1 MADDKLNTG
10 PGEKKI
16 PEAPE
21 SVTAGQPQAPAPEQA
36 GPAKP
41 DPGDVVV
48 SFEQINELMGEK
60 RKAARA
66 EVEKAGD
73 APAKEQ
79 APGEA
84 EQPAAGEP
92 KKPRRG
98 RSPKEDKAE
107 PAGKEAA
114 KPRKGRPP
122 KADKAAPGEAQ
133 PSKRDKVSR
142 SGRESPG
149 RPNAPKGWE
158 NGSRKG
164 GRRPGA
170 GSARASHPS
179 PPGGGRQ
186 AHVSETFRDASVPY
200 IPAPSVQGA
209 GRCQNAGNSGIH

>member
-21 SVTAGQPQAPAPEQA
+21 AVTAGQPQALAPEQAAAPTPQQEQA

-84 EQPAAGEP
+84 EQPAAGEQ
-92 KKPRRG
+92 KKPRRS

-122 KADKAAPGEAQ
+122 KADKATPGEAQ
-133 PSKRDKVSR
+133 PSKRDKLNCSPSSR
-142 SGRESPG
+142 QRNKMQKFSGC
-149 RPNAPKGWE
+149 
-158 NGSRKG
+158 
-164 GRRPGA
+164 
-170 GSARASHPS
+170 SALGVDLHGCVDAQPS
-179 PPGGGRQ
+179 L
-186 AHVSETFRDASVPY
+186 ETGEIVISDILPDHLA
-200 IPAPSVQGA
+200 
-209 GRCQNAGNSGIH
+209 

>member
-21 SVTAGQPQAPAPEQA
+21 QAAAPISQQEQA

-48 SFEQINELMGEK
+48 SFDKINELMGEK
-60 RKAARA
+60 RQADRA
-66 EVEKAGD
+66 EVEKAEAD
-73 APAKEQ
+73 KVAKDEI
-79 APGEA
+79 
-84 EQPAAGEP
+84 PAAGEQ

-98 RSPKEDKAE
+98 RSPKEDKTE

-142 SGRESPG
+142 SR
-149 RPNAPKGWE
+149 
-158 NGSRKG
+158 
-164 GRRPGA
+164 
-170 GSARASHPS
+170 
-179 PPGGGRQ
+179 
-186 AHVSETFRDASVPY
+186 
-200 IPAPSVQGA
+200 
-209 GRCQNAGNSGIH
+209 

>member
-21 SVTAGQPQAPAPEQA
+21 PVTAGQPQAPAPEQAAAPAPQQEQA

-48 SFEQINELMGEK
+48 SFDKINELMGGK

-73 APAKEQ
+73 APTKEQ

-84 EQPAAGEP
+84 EQPAAGEQ

-98 RSPKEDKAE
+98 RPSKEDKAE

-122 KADKAAPGEAQ
+122 KADKAAPAR
-133 PSKRDKVSR
+133 PSRPSGTKCPEVTEKPRTLKLPQRLGKRL
-142 SGRESPG
+142 
-149 RPNAPKGWE
+149 PK
-158 NGSRKG
+158 
-164 GRRPGA
+164 RRPPPRNRLRPGQPTLP
-170 GSARASHPS
+170 ARWRKASS
-179 PPGGGRQ
+179 C
-186 AHVSETFRDASVPY
+186 
-200 IPAPSVQGA
+200 I
-209 GRCQNAGNSGIH
+209 